1 MVEAGLGVGIVP
13 AMALDAKHHLV
24 KGLAL
29 ADVRLKRRIGLITP
43 ASGRLTPLAQRF
55 VDNLRGGLVGARR

>member
-1 MVEAGLGVGIVP
+1 
-13 AMALDAKHHLV
+13 
-24 KGLAL
+24 L

-55 VDNLRGGLVGARR
+55 VDHLKTVLAGARR

>member
-1 MVEAGLGVGIVP
+1 
-13 AMALDAKHHLV
+13 MALDAKHHLV